1 MVDKDMT
8 QAGSRFARALV
19 RCLVLVVAFSMA
31 ALAQERER
39 IANEGT
45 IGDAWMLAGDAP
57 LATAQYPAHMASRGA
72 NVCVALGYLI
82 DGNGDTSGFSVL
94 RQWNSESG
102 EKEPASGFWR
112 AFAQASAAA
121 VSQWKFKPRPEV
133 SRPTPTRTVATLGFS
148 GGREVD
154 AARLRDHCRIDDL
167 AGEIA
172 RMDAMRG
179 QSGSIGEQAEI
190 GSVLGRIKWDGERR
204 EANKRANAT
213 HLP

>member
-1 MVDKDMT
+1 M
-8 QAGSRFARALV
+8 GALMQ
-19 RCLVLVVAFSMA
+19 CL
-31 ALAQERER
+31 ALALALAWSMTAMAGERER
-39 IANEGT
+39 IAKEGT
-45 IGDAWMLAGDAP
+45 IGDTWMLAGNAP
-57 LATAQYPAHMASRGA
+57 LATARYPAHLASRGA
-72 NVCVALGYLI
+72 NVCIALAYLI
-82 DGNGDTSGFSVL
+82 DENGDTSDFSVL

-148 GGREVD
+148 GGRNVD
-154 AARLRDHCRIDDL
+154 AARLREHCRIDDL

-172 RMDAMRG
+172 RVEAMRG